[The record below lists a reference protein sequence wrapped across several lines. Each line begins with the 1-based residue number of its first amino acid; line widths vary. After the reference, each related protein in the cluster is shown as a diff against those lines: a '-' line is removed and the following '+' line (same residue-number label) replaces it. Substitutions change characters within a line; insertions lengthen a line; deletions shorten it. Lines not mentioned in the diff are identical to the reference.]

1 MTRLPMRIICWL
13 RSSVSLSSGAVTN
26 RRRRASISE
35 GEAWSSTISSTC
47 HEAETAAIPPSVR
60 TIMSGMVIPAVF
72 KSWAVL
78 RALSRFWRASRITI
92 SCSVPIVLRG
102 ESRGSSITRWL
113 SRLRAGMSSCAR
125 CASLSNAMRY
135 IHPPESAILTRT
147 VLYYFTHAFV
157 CSSGTVPSTALK
169 HAAAVRVKVIFTQER
184 AP

>member
-125 CASLSNAMRY
+125 GASLSNAMRY

-157 CSSGTVPSTALK
+157 CSFRHSTFNGAKTRSSGA
-169 HAAAVRVKVIFTQER
+169 R
-184 AP
+184 